1 MPKLEEIND
10 YDDIDNLEMDLAELD
25 PSLKTPIAPKVTPTV
40 VRSQDQKVKSEQ
52 VSADPNQVS
61 FINPQTGKVESN
73 AKMSREE
80 MDEIKAF
87 QVLYPCYFDKRRS
100 HAEGRRVPLKLA
112 VENPLAKTVADAV
125 RGLGLLCIFEGDKT
139 HPQDF
144 GNPGR
149 VRVLLKEG
157 GQLVAS
163 AERFSGGKKQ
173 LINAI
178 GEYMVSHPTTI
189 ASLRE
194 IPYGPDFDGIE
205 FKKIPKVKGFRMNDI
220 VPLHSEYLMAHPMTK
235 SIYDPV
241 KQPAPEKQ
249 FKMPKNKI
257 KVLRR

>member
-1 MPKLEEIND
+1 MPKLEDIND
-10 YDDIDNLEMDLAELD
+10 YDDIDNMEMDLAELD
-25 PSLKTPIAPKVTPTV
+25 PSLKTPIAPKVSPTV
-40 VRSQDQKVKSEQ
+40 VRSQDQEVNSEQ
-52 VSADPNQVS
+52 VNIDPNQVS
-61 FINPQTGKVESN
+61 FINPHTGKVESN

-80 MDEIKAF
+80 MNEIKGF

-100 HAEGRRVPLKLA
+100 HTEGRRVPLKLA
-112 VENPLAKTVADAV
+112 VENPLAKTIADAV
-125 RGLGLLCIFEGDKT
+125 RSLGLLCIFEGDKT

-149 VRVLLKEG
+149 IRVLLKES

-163 AERFSGGKKQ
+163 AKRFSGGKKQ
-173 LINAI
+173 LINTI
-178 GEYMVSHPTTI
+178 GEYMVAHPTTV

-205 FKKIPKVKGFRMNDI
+205 FKKIPKVKGFKMNDI

-241 KQPAPEKQ
+241 KQSPPEKQ